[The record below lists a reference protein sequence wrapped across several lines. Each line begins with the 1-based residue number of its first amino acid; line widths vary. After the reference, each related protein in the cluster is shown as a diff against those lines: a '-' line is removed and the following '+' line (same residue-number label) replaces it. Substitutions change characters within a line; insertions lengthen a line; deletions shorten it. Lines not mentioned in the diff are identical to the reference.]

1 MGLRGGERTSTVTN
15 IWVGIGRLMG
25 SYVMGDYESFKER
38 ISSKQSRIRNK
49 GNLLTTTLIVKH
61 YYYFCY
67 MENLCTAS
75 SQEYVHI
82 KKLAVVTSQEASVVA

>member
-15 IWVGIGRLMG
+15 IWVGIGGLMG

-38 ISSKQSRIRNK
+38 ISSKQPRIWNK

-61 YYYFCY
+61 YYYFLLHGESMHGKLTRVRTY
-67 MENLCTAS
+67 KEAS
-75 SQEYVHI
+75 SGN
-82 KKLAVVTSQEASVVA
+82 LSRS